1 MTAHCPLNGR
11 KDDDGYADRNRERE
25 TVCARTR
32 PAAERFD
39 LTLPALGLLILFFV
53 LPVAILLMRSVTETN
68 AGPRN
73 YANCGLF
80 DLFAHICKHLHRIR
94 PGDVCLIADRFSG
107 RLGARHHAQPRRFGR
122 LRHSAPVHV
131 DQSAGTHLCLD
142 VLLQRTGVINKLLIG
157 MGLIDKPLPLVNN
170 LTGVTIGMTYIMLP
184 FIILPLYG
192 VIRKIDPAILQA
204 AALCGANRWQSLVRV
219 LLPLAMPGMA
229 AGALMVFVMSL
240 GYFVTPALLG
250 GTGHDARRTHCAV
263 RPVSRQLG
271 HGWCRSPCAAGR
283 HAALYAV
290 QLASSAPIGW
300 EGAEMLLNFDRL
312 GWWKLVLLG
321 ITLLTT
327 HFCFCRSCLSRRC
340 PSDRRNG

>member
-1 MTAHCPLNGR
+1 MVTQTETESGR
-11 KDDDGYADRNRERE
+11 PFAPVR
-25 TVCARTR
+25 ARR
-32 PAAERFD
+32 PTDFD

-53 LPVAILLMRSVTETN
+53 LPVAILLMRSVTEPMP
-68 AGPRN
+68 GLGN
-73 YANCGLF
+73 YAELLGSSTYLRIFVNTFIVSGLVTF
-80 DLFAHICKHLHRIR
+80 VSLLIGFPVAWALAILPTRVASVVFAIL
-94 PGDVCLIADRFSG
+94 LLSMWTN
-107 RLGARHHAQPRRFGR
+107 LLARTYAWM
-122 LRHSAPVHV
+122 
-131 DQSAGTHLCLD
+131 

-250 GTGHDARRTHCAV
+250 GTSNMMLAEMIAQTVQSLLNWG
-263 RPVSRQLG
+263 LG
-271 HGWCRSPCAAGR
+271 SAA
-283 HAALYAV
+283 AFVLLVVTMALYAI
-290 QLASSAPIGW
+290 QLRLV
-300 EGAEMLLNFDRL
+300 GARRA
-312 GWWKLVLLG
+312 GGG
-321 ITLLTT
+321 I
-327 HFCFCRSCLSRRC
+327 
-340 PSDRRNG
+340 